1 LQIGLGRSYDHS
13 VGSRRAAAIRGMRIL
28 VVDDHIE
35 SARVTSIVL
44 GYRGHACAA
53 ATTGRQ
59 PLLLVDTFE
68 PEVILLEWKLHDG
81 SGVGLAPQLRQRSE
95 LAGRRVLIIATSTQ
109 TEPLGFTADEQLDAY
124 LTKPLTAAELEAMME
139 HLGVPRHGG
148 ARGEEVPSDS

>member
-1 LQIGLGRSYDHS
+1 
-13 VGSRRAAAIRGMRIL
+13 MRIL

-44 GYRGHACAA
+44 AYRGHACVA

-59 PLLLVDTFE
+59 ALLLVDTFE

-81 SGVGLAPQLRQRSE
+81 SGTGLAPQLRLRSE
-95 LAGRRVLIIATSTQ
+95 LAGRRVIIIATSTQ
-109 TEPLGFTADEQLDAY
+109 TEPLGFAADEQLDAY

-139 HLGVPRHGG
+139 HL
-148 ARGEEVPSDS
+148 